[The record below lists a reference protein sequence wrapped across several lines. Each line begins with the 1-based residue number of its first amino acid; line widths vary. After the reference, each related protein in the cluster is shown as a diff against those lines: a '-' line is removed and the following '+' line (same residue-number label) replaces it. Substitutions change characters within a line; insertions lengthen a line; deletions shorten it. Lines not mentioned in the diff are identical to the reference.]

1 MSQVTTAAHAIQS
14 FISARYVS
22 EYGYLDL
29 VNPDALPDRVLH
41 AREDAAHAAMLEA
54 LAALPDDEVD
64 RVIAANLDTELDGSR
79 FAVTTVAEV
88 ERWRDGIHHLQC

>member
-1 MSQVTTAAHAIQS
+1 
-14 FISARYVS
+14 
-22 EYGYLDL
+22 
-29 VNPDALPDRVLH
+29 
-41 AREDAAHAAMLEA
+41 MLEA